1 MGICTSIPQLRGAR
15 VDEKLL
21 FCGMRDGKFDMS
33 GTEIEVVTENV
44 PGGRMAR
51 VTVHNPARLNIMDS
65 AGFDAMAAAFEGLAE
80 DPDLRLAVL
89 TGVGEKAFIGGA
101 DIRQMVKLDGARA
114 REFITRLGR
123 ATAAIRGLPVP
134 VIARID
140 GYALGAGLEIAASC
154 DLRAASDRST
164 FGMPEV
170 QVGIPSV
177 VEAVLLPRL
186 IGWGR
191 TCELVLTGE
200 TISARDALEWG
211 LIERLTTPETLD
223 AAVERWASSIL
234 RAGPEA
240 IRLQKSLM
248 TVWESESITD
258 SIATSIET
266 FADASKTAAPR
277 RMMQEVFDKPKD

>member
-1 MGICTSIPQLRGAR
+1 
-15 VDEKLL
+15 
-21 FCGMRDGKFDMS
+21 
-33 GTEIEVVTENV
+33 
-44 PGGRMAR
+44 
-51 VTVHNPARLNIMDS
+51 
-65 AGFDAMAAAFEGLAE
+65 
-80 DPDLRLAVL
+80 
-89 TGVGEKAFIGGA
+89 
-101 DIRQMVKLDGARA
+101 
-114 REFITRLGR
+114 
-123 ATAAIRGLPVP
+123 VP

-266 FADASKTAAPR
+266 FADAYKTDEPR
-277 RMMQEVFDKPKD
+277 RMMQEFFDKPKD